1 MIEAFE
7 CDFVLAKEDKYLIS
21 KLESKLMFK
30 DENLMADIDLLEELS
45 YLLRYGKAEIHL
57 VEEPKTKADRIRSMS
72 DEELAEFIIK
82 VRDCCST
89 NYCEGCPFGKNGCS
103 KKKICDWL
111 QSEAE

>member
-1 MIEAFE
+1 MNNKGID
-7 CDFVLAKEDKYLIS
+7 CLGDNGVCVPMAKYTIK
-21 KLESKLMFK
+21 
-30 DENLMADIDLLEELS
+30 
-45 YLLRYGKAEIHL
+45 
-57 VEEPKTKADRIRSMS
+57 KTNKTNADRIRSML

-103 KKKICDWL
+103 KNKICEWL

>member
-1 MIEAFE
+1 MGKCDRCKKKSEKYDCAE
-7 CDFVLAKEDKYLIS
+7 CKPDYKIT
-21 KLESKLMFK
+21 
-30 DENLMADIDLLEELS
+30 N
-45 YLLRYGKAEIHL
+45 
-57 VEEPKTKADRIRSMS
+57 ADRIRSML

-103 KKKICDWL
+103 KNKICEWL